1 MVFNDGC
8 HYKARLKTRLQ
19 KLDVVLQSEMIR
31 DAAVVSGI
39 YQRESSS
46 EYTTSRA
53 SLLPR
58 CCGTVSLHRTGTD
71 TLIPC
76 QGMNR

>member
-8 HYKARLKTRLQ
+8 HSKARLKLRLQ

-31 DAAVVSGI
+31 DVTVVSGI

-46 EYTTSRA
+46 EY
-53 SLLPR
+53 
-58 CCGTVSLHRTGTD
+58 HY
-71 TLIPC
+71 
-76 QGMNR
+76 Q